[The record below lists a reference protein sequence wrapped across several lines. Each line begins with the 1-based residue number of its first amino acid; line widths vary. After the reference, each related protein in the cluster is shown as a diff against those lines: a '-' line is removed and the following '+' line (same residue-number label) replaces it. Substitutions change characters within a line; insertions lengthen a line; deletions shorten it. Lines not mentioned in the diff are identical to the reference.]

1 MSAQVGIVEIHGKQY
16 RTVAFRIAEFREAH
30 PDWSIQTHLVSADD
44 SCVVMRAEIWG
55 DRGSTGAA
63 TELLATGYAEE
74 SRGASQINRTS
85 ALENCET
92 SAVGR
97 ALAFLGLAGTEIA
110 SADEVANAIA
120 QQSEKQ
126 MWAANRAF
134 MDAFEENY
142 PSIKAIRGFLAEDNF
157 DAAKEAINEISDED
171 RNALNR
177 AWTKGGPFNPRETKQ
192 IKWWNND
199 FDLKRNGK

>member
-1 MSAQVGIVEIHGKQY
+1 MSAQAGIVEIHGKTY

-30 PDWSIQTHLVSADD
+30 PDWSIVTELVSADD
-44 SCVVMRAEIWG
+44 ERVVMQASIYLG
-55 DRGSTGAA
+55 DGKIVS
-63 TELLATGYAEE
+63 TGYAEE
-74 SRGASQINRTS
+74 SRSASQINRTS

-110 SADEVANAIA
+110 SADEVANAIG

-134 MDAFEENY
+134 MDAYEKYRVQIMEIKDHLADDDFE
-142 PSIKAIRGFLAEDNF
+142 
-157 DAAKEAINEISDED
+157 AAKEFMQSIPNEGKL
-171 RNALNR
+171 ALNR
-177 AWTKGGPFNPRETKQ
+177 AWTKGGPFTPRETKQ
-192 IKWWNND
+192 IKWWSND
-199 FDLKRNGK
+199 FELKDVRRSGHD